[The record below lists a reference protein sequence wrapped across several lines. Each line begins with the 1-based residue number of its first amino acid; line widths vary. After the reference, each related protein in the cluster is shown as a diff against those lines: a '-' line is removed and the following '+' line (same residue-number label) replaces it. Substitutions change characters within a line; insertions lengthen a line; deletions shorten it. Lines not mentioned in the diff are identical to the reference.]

1 MYLSLLLG
9 FLLFLKKL
17 EPQQHKMFT
26 LRHNCEIKMSQIMV
40 FWSVHEFKIPQN

>member
-17 EPQQHKMFT
+17 ESQQHKMFN
-26 LRHNCEIKMSQIMV
+26 LRHNCEIKMSQIII
-40 FWSVHEFKIPQN
+40 FWSDHEIKMPQN